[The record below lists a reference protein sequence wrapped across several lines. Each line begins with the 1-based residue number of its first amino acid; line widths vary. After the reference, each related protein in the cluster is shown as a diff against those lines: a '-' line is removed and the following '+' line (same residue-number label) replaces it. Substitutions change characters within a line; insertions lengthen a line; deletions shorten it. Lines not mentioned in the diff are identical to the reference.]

1 MIPFLHLLLVVSEV
15 YDPAICRT
23 GHMHTQIAFNGVSCL
38 NTTQKKMPSFFSS
51 PFFFPSLFSFFFFLP
66 PLCNLFVCS
75 IVCTIGQCSYDGA
88 LLLWCVSHKILT
100 RTRIHNFCSF
110 LSYPI
115 LKLGCNCTRKVCYL
129 PRGIERVWP
138 RSRMWWRVL
147 RRRLCPVQR
156 RWTCPGCRYA
166 SVSRRSIRI
175 SNTFYI
181 NRLTFLC
188 SPQMLLYL

>member
-38 NTTQKKMPSFFSS
+38 NTTQKKLPFLFNFFLN

-115 LKLGCNCTRKVCYL
+115 LKQYATALGKYTTFQEALDVCDHDLECGGVSYDGDFVPYSGGEL
-129 PRGIERVWP
+129 VRGADTQVW
-138 RSRMWWRVL
+138 VAE
-147 RRRLCPVQR
+147 
-156 RWTCPGCRYA
+156 A
-166 SVSRRSIRI
+166 SGFFI
-175 SNTFYI
+175 FK
-181 NRLTFLC
+181 
-188 SPQMLLYL
+188 